1 MAYDIF
7 QLVQDFQRDP
17 SHFGDLISPDK
28 PLPEDLGRLLEEIAA
43 MEPTQEDGGRYEAL
57 VSAAA
62 FFVERVLFVPGG
74 DFYRCLGVDRHAT
87 QERIRRHYHLLMHL
101 FMLDQEDMA
110 DGWSAELAERI
121 NRAYFVLRDPAKRRE
136 YDARLRG
143 KSPAGA
149 GREQGVEEKSL
160 ARSIVSFAKA
170 RNLSRPERGSPAAGA
185 AAGESLSRPAPPTGA
200 AATSENIAVN
210 SAVAPAQDEE
220 SFIADSI
227 ERAYGDAGVRV
238 APAHE
243 SEPLRDA
250 AGSPESGHHVR
261 IEPILADDDLGS
273 GVEAVY
279 QRRSQ
284 AAKSSR
290 WGRILVLLLVL
301 LAGLAAAYEFL
312 LAPGQLSALFAREQP
327 RPAPTAPPSVAAPS
341 GSGPATSILEQEK
354 EVATSVD
361 EDEEHLAAPGGGDGE
376 PAREQGGEGPQ
387 PVDEARPETEVAVQ
401 EDISGLSLEEED
413 DPVVT
418 GLTLSPRRTSRLP
431 EVPEEETGAP
441 VSSQDKALAPP
452 ARPAAPS
459 TARAVEKKTPP
470 PAPAPVQARPVARPP
485 ASSAR
490 PAPEPAPPAPVK
502 PVVASPP
509 VAKPA
514 PGPAEAASAAR
525 LAAPGES
532 TLPSGGMDLA
542 AVAPPPPATALPAIE
557 PIPREELDG
566 LMRTFVRSYE
576 EGNLRRLLSVFAK
589 DAHTNDRQNREG
601 IAADYQE
608 LFDLTEKRQFIV
620 EDLDWRQVDEGR
632 AKGEG
637 EFEVKV
643 LLKGET
649 SITTVKGQ
657 VEIDVE
663 KRGRDLL
670 ITGFYHTYE

>member
-43 MEPTQEDGGRYEAL
+43 MEPSQEDGGRYEAL

-74 DFYRCLGVDRHAT
+74 DFYRYLGVDRHAT
-87 QERIRRHYHLLMHL
+87 QECIRRHYHLLMHL
-101 FMLDQEDMA
+101 FMLDREDMA

-121 NRAYFVLRDPAKRRE
+121 NRAYFILRDPAKRRE
-136 YDARLRG
+136 YDARLAG

-149 GREQGVEEKSL
+149 GLEQEMEGKSL

-210 SAVAPAQDEE
+210 SAVASGRDEE

-250 AGSPESGHHVR
+250 AGSPESGHHIRV
-261 IEPILADDDLGS
+261 EPILADEDLGS

-284 AAKSSR
+284 AARSSR

-312 LAPGQLSALFAREQP
+312 LAPGQLSALFVPEQP
-327 RPAPTAPPSVAAPS
+327 RPGLTAPPSVTAPS
-341 GSGPATSILEQEK
+341 GSGSTTPILEQEV
-354 EVATSVD
+354 ETAPAVD
-361 EDEEHLAAPGGGDGE
+361 EGEKHLVAPGEGDGE

-387 PVDEARPETEVAVQ
+387 PVDEARPETALAVQ

-431 EVPEEETGAP
+431 EVPEEETGTP

-452 ARPAAPS
+452 ARPAASS
-459 TARAVEKKTPP
+459 TARAVEKKTPS
-470 PAPAPVQARPVARPP
+470 PAPVQARPVASPP
-485 ASSAR
+485 VSSAR
-490 PAPEPAPPAPVK
+490 PAPEPAPPAPAR
-502 PVVASPP
+502 PVVAPPP

-525 LAAPGES
+525 LAASGES
-532 TLPSGGMDLA
+532 TPSSGGMNLA

-576 EGNLRRLLSVFAK
+576 EGNLQRLLSVFAK

-608 LFDLTEKRQFIV
+608 LFDVTEKRQFIV
-620 EDLDWRQVDEGR
+620 EDLDWRQVDEDR

-649 SITTVKGQ
+649 SITTVRGQ